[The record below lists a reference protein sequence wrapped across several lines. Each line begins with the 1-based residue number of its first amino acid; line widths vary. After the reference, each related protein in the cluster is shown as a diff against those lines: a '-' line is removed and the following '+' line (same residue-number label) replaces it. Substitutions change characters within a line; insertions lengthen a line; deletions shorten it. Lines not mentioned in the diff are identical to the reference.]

1 MNVKL
6 PPVSAQRQG
15 MALLVVM
22 VLLVVM
28 CALMFCAAQSV
39 FSVKREL
46 GLIEKQQL
54 RRAGKTPVSGVR

>member
-1 MNVKL
+1 MKVKL
-6 PPVSAQRQG
+6 RPISAQRQG

-28 CALMFCAAQSV
+28 CALMFWAAQSV

-54 RRAGKTPVSGVR
+54 RRAEKTPVSGVR